1 MQVTLTCRVALM
13 FFPPS
18 SVPTANGREAKLRE
32 PTGHGITTGDSAVA
46 PGFWFRGELF
56 PSESL
61 TKLLFEAI
69 LEESGF
75 GDRVF

>member
-1 MQVTLTCRVALM
+1 M
-13 FFPPS
+13 FFLPVVDS
-18 SVPTANGREAKLRE
+18 TANGREAKLRE
-32 PTGHGITTGDSAVA
+32 PTGHGITTGNSAAA

>member
-1 MQVTLTCRVALM
+1 M

-18 SVPTANGREAKLRE
+18 AVPPLTDEKRSFESRRAQRM
-32 PTGHGITTGDSAVA
+32 TTGDSAVA